1 MNIITLDVGG
11 KFFKCNKDLL
21 ISRCKYFEDLFAV
34 YDEIKDGEMN
44 TNEIIF
50 IDRSPHIFKHILAL
64 IRDSRYQ
71 YPKKYNEELYYFL
84 MKKRKKRIIS
94 KEINS
99 KEFKNLSIKEKFSLL
114 EEKNLYVDEIECFKR
129 LKTRFA
135 TVELIYKHDSINCN
149 CDNCK
154 IYRINYFINTGNYF
168 SKNFQYNI
176 NIY

>member
-1 MNIITLDVGG
+1 MSIISLDVGG
-11 KFFKCNKDLL
+11 KIFKCNKDLL
-21 ISRCKYFEDLFAV
+21 ISRCKYFEDLFSE
-34 YDEIKDGEMN
+34 YSHLTEN
-44 TNEIIF
+44 NNEIIY

-71 YPKKYNEELYYFL
+71 YPKKYKEELTYFL

-94 KEINS
+94 EEINS
-99 KEFKNLSIKEKFSLL
+99 QIKEFKNLSIKEKFSLL
-114 EEKNLYVDEIECFKR
+114 EEKNLYEEEIECFKR

-135 TVELIYKHDSINCN
+135 TVKLLYGHDSVNCS

-154 IYRINYFINTGNYF
+154 IYRINYFINTGIYF

-176 NIY
+176 